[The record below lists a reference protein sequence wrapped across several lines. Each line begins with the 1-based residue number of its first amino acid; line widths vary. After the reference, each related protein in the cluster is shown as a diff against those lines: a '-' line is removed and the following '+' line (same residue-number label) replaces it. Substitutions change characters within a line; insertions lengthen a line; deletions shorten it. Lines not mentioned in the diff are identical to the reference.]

1 MAAWW
6 NSHLCIHRRRSR
18 ATEDSENSHVFH
30 ATSRAS
36 NSCSKSIMVASTSTI
51 RLLAGR
57 ARKLSAWQPLALRD
71 FRLLFVGPAVSL
83 LGDQFY
89 LVALPW
95 LVLQLTGSGLA
106 LGTILL
112 AATVPRMIFLLV
124 GGAASDW
131 LSPHRL
137 MVASNGLRSI
147 VCAVL
152 TVLVLF
158 KSISLWHLFV
168 LAAAF
173 GTLDAFFS
181 PAMKTFIPALLH
193 EEKLMA
199 GNALLQGT
207 NMLTKFIGPSLAG
220 LLVAVAGT
228 GFAFGF
234 DTVSFVFVTACL
246 MVMKTKKPGSARG
259 ELASTAWP
267 SRGKLSSSIRDG
279 LRYTLHEPA
288 IRSFIIIIAVIEFA
302 FAGPFTVGLAS
313 LANSRFSGGS
323 KAFGIMLSTLGGGF
337 LLGTMIAGAFKRS
350 RLGVATFVGAFAL
363 GTGLVLLGFAPN
375 LFWACVLLAIMAA
388 IGGCLQVLNTYWF
401 QTRADPQMLGRV
413 MSVVMLCGFG
423 LTPLSYVIAG
433 ALIKVSLT
441 LMFAANGVFL
451 LAATA
456 FCVSSQRQ
464 IDSPRPAI
472 S

>member
-1 MAAWW
+1 
-6 NSHLCIHRRRSR
+6 
-18 ATEDSENSHVFH
+18 
-30 ATSRAS
+30 
-36 NSCSKSIMVASTSTI
+36 MVANSSTI

-57 ARKLSAWQPLALRD
+57 ARNLSAWQPLALRD
-71 FRLLFVGPAVSL
+71 FRLLFIGQAVSL

-137 MVASNGLRSI
+137 MVASNALRSV
-147 VCAVL
+147 VCAIL
-152 TVLVLF
+152 TLLVLF
-158 KSISLWHLFV
+158 KTVSLWHLFV
-168 LAAAF
+168 LGAAF

-181 PAMKTFIPALLH
+181 PAMKAFIPALLNK
-193 EEKLMA
+193 EKLMA
-199 GNALLQGT
+199 GNALLQST
-207 NMLTKFIGPSLAG
+207 NMLTKFLGPSLAG
-220 LLVAVAGT
+220 LLVALAGT
-228 GFAFGF
+228 GSAFGL
-234 DTVSFVFVTACL
+234 DTASFVFVTGCL
-246 MVMKTKKPGSARG
+246 MMMKTKKPAQGG
-259 ELASTAWP
+259 LAP
-267 SRGKLSSSIRDG
+267 RRGKLLSSIREG

-337 LLGTMIAGAFKRS
+337 LLGTVIAGAFKRS
-350 RLGVATFVGAFAL
+350 RLGFATFVGAFAL
-363 GTGLVLLGFAPN
+363 GGGLILLGFAPS
-375 LFWACVLLAIMAA
+375 LFWACALLVVMAA

-401 QTRADPQMLGRV
+401 QTRSDPQMLGRV

-451 LAATA
+451 LAAAA
-456 FCVSSQRQ
+456 FCVSSLRQ
-464 IDSPRPAI
+464 IDGA
-472 S
+472 

>member
-1 MAAWW
+1 M
-6 NSHLCIHRRRSR
+6 RRLHSR
-18 ATEDSENSHVFH
+18 AIQDAGSSHVFH

-57 ARKLSAWQPLALRD
+57 ARNLPAWQPLALRD
-71 FRLLFVGPAVSL
+71 FRLLFIGQAVSL

-95 LVLQLTGSGLA
+95 LVLHELTGSVLA
-106 LGTILL
+106 LSTILG

-147 VCAVL
+147 VCAIL

-158 KSISLWHLFV
+158 KTVSLWQLFV

-181 PAMKTFIPALLH
+181 PAMKAFIPALLDK
-193 EEKLMA
+193 EALMA

-207 NMLTKFIGPSLAG
+207 HMLTKFIGPALAG
-220 LLVAVAGT
+220 WLVVFGT
-228 GFAFGF
+228 GFAFGL
-234 DTVSFVFVTACL
+234 DTVSFVFVTGCL
-246 MVMKTKKPGSARG
+246 MLMKTRKPRSTAG
-259 ELASTAWP
+259 EFASTASP
-267 SRGKLSSSIRDG
+267 SRGKLLSSIRDG

-323 KAFGIMLSTLGGGF
+323 KAFGIMLATLGGGF
-337 LLGTMIAGAFKRS
+337 LLGTVIAGAFKRS
-350 RLGVATFVGAFAL
+350 RLGFATFVGAFGL

-375 LFWACVLLAIMAA
+375 LVWACVLLAIMTA
-388 IGGCLQVLNTYWF
+388 IGGCLQVLNIYWF
-401 QTRADPQMLGRV
+401 QTRTDPQMLGRV
-413 MSVVMLCGFG
+413 MSVVMLCSFG
-423 LTPLSYVIAG
+423 LTPLSIVIAG
-433 ALIKVSLT
+433 VLVNVSLT
-441 LMFAANGVFL
+441 LMFVVNGVFL
-451 LAATA
+451 LIAAS

-472 S
+472 G

>member
-1 MAAWW
+1 
-6 NSHLCIHRRRSR
+6 
-18 ATEDSENSHVFH
+18 
-30 ATSRAS
+30 
-36 NSCSKSIMVASTSTI
+36 MVASTSTI

-57 ARKLSAWQPLALRD
+57 ARNLSAWQPLALRD
-71 FRLLFVGPAVSL
+71 FRLLFIGQAVSL

-89 LVALPW
+89 LIALPW
-95 LVLQLTGSGLA
+95 LVLHELNGSTLA
-106 LGTILL
+106 LGTILA

-124 GGAASDW
+124 GGAASDH
-131 LSPHRL
+131 LSPHKL

-147 VCAVL
+147 VCAIL

-158 KSISLWHLFV
+158 KTVSLWHLFV

-173 GTLDAFFS
+173 GALDAFFS
-181 PAMKTFIPALLH
+181 PAMKAFIPALLD

-199 GNALLQGT
+199 GNALLQFS
-207 NMLTKFIGPSLAG
+207 NMLTKSIGPSLAG

-228 GFAFGF
+228 GFAFGL

-246 MVMKTKKPGSARG
+246 MVMKTKNPRSAGGGLVSTGS
-259 ELASTAWP
+259 P
-267 SRGKLSSSIRDG
+267 SRGKLWSSIREG

-302 FAGPFTVGLAS
+302 FAGPSTVGLAS
-313 LANSRFSGGS
+313 LANSKFGGS

-337 LLGTMIAGAFKRS
+337 LLGTVIAGAFKRS
-350 RLGVATFVGAFAL
+350 RLGFATFVGAFAL
-363 GTGLVLLGFAPN
+363 GAGLVLLGFAPN
-375 LFWACVLLAIMAA
+375 LVWACVLLAIMAA

-401 QTRADPQMLGRV
+401 QTRADPKMLGRV

-441 LMFAANGVFL
+441 LMFVVNGVFL
-451 LAATA
+451 LTATA

-464 IDSPRPAI
+464 IDSHIPTI
-472 S
+472 G

>member
-1 MAAWW
+1 M
-6 NSHLCIHRRRSR
+6 RRLHSR
-18 ATEDSENSHVFH
+18 ATQGAGNSHVFH

-36 NSCSKSIMVASTSTI
+36 NSCSRSIVVASTSTI

-57 ARKLSAWQPLALRD
+57 ARNLSVWQPLALRD
-71 FRLLFVGPAVSL
+71 FRLLFIGQAVSL

-181 PAMKTFIPALLH
+181 PAMKAFIPALLH
-193 EEKLMA
+193 EEKLLA

-220 LLVAVAGT
+220 LLVAAAGT
-228 GFAFGF
+228 GFAFGL

-246 MVMKTKKPGSARG
+246 MVMKTQKPGSAEG
-259 ELASTAWP
+259 ELASTGSP
-267 SRGKLSSSIRDG
+267 SRGKLLSSIRDG

-337 LLGTMIAGAFKRS
+337 LLGTVIAGAFKRS
-350 RLGVATFVGAFAL
+350 RLGFATFVGAFAL
-363 GTGLVLLGFAPN
+363 GAGLVLLGFAPN
-375 LFWACVLLAIMAA
+375 LVWACVLLAIMAA
-388 IGGCLQVLNTYWF
+388 IGGWV
-401 QTRADPQMLGRV
+401 
-413 MSVVMLCGFG
+413 SVVFTFSFR
-423 LTPLSYVIAG
+423 TPTAPPVLWW
-433 ALIKVSLT
+433 
-441 LMFAANGVFL
+441 GVW
-451 LAATA
+451 
-456 FCVSSQRQ
+456 
-464 IDSPRPAI
+464 
-472 S
+472 

>member
-18 ATEDSENSHVFH
+18 ATEDSRNSHVFH

-57 ARKLSAWQPLALRD
+57 ARNLSAWQPLALRD
-71 FRLLFVGPAVSL
+71 FRLLFIGQAVSL

-89 LVALPW
+89 LIALPW
-95 LVLQLTGSGLA
+95 LVLHELNGSGLA

-112 AATVPRMIFLLV
+112 AAAVPRMIFLLV
-124 GGAASDW
+124 GGAASDQ
-131 LSPHRL
+131 LSPHKL

-147 VCAVL
+147 GCAIL
-152 TVLVLF
+152 TVLVFL
-158 KSISLWHLFV
+158 KTVSLWYLFV

-181 PAMKTFIPALLH
+181 PAMKAYIPALLH

-228 GFAFGF
+228 GFAFGL

-246 MVMKTKKPGSARG
+246 MVMKTKKPGSTGG
-259 ELASTAWP
+259 ELASTGSP
-267 SRGKLSSSIRDG
+267 SRGKLLSSIRDG

-337 LLGTMIAGAFKRS
+337 LLGTVIAGAFKRS
-350 RLGVATFVGAFAL
+350 RLGFATFVGAFAL
-363 GTGLVLLGFAPN
+363 GAGLVLLGFAPN
-375 LFWACVLLAIMAA
+375 LVWACVLLAIMAA
-388 IGGCLQVLNTYWF
+388 IGGCLSGLITYWF
-401 QTRADPQMLGRV
+401 QTPTDPLMLRHGV
-413 MSVVMLCGFG
+413 SVG
-423 LTPLSYVIAG
+423 
-433 ALIKVSLT
+433 K
-441 LMFAANGVFL
+441 
-451 LAATA
+451 
-456 FCVSSQRQ
+456 
-464 IDSPRPAI
+464 
-472 S
+472 